1 MSKKKKGPTK
11 QEINKEIKKAKA
23 TAKYRAKDLGRM
35 LALWQSKERPLELAI
50 NSHGDVRFL
59 EENYTLVAIYDEKGK
74 EV

>member
-11 QEINKEIKKAKA
+11 QEINKELKKAKA
-23 TAKYRAKDLGRM
+23 TAKYRAKDLERM
-35 LALWQSKERPLELAI
+35 LALWQSKERPLEFAI